1 MGLFGK
7 LFGNTN
13 KESASNQEE
22 TNIGTFDKFLK
33 IYPPSS
39 DLVKP
44 TKEMLDWY
52 ADKLPAELLDFWKE
66 YGFGNYGNGIIKVV
80 EPSQYMDSFY
90 EWIGKKDF
98 NKLPILVSAFGDIF
112 YYRKLTEDA
121 EDVSLLDI
129 HYRKISICD
138 YSLESFFKNYITNPE
153 IAKELLKPQLFDI
166 ANKDLGSLTAD
177 EIYFFNPA
185 LIMGGAEEQKYLGK
199 GIGSVHQSLL
209 FQLGL

>member
-7 LFGNTN
+7 LFGNTD

-22 TNIGTFDKFLK
+22 ANIGTFDKFLK

-39 DLVKP
+39 DLIKP
-44 TKEMLDWY
+44 TQEMLDWY

-80 EPSQYMDSFY
+80 EPSHYMDSFY

-98 NKLPILVSAFGDIF
+98 SKLPILVSAFGDIF

-129 HYRKISICD
+129 HYRKISVCD
-138 YSLESFFKNYITNPE
+138 YSLESFFKNYITDPE
-153 IAKELLKPQLFDI
+153 IAKELLKPQLFET
-166 ANKDLGSLTAD
+166 ANKDLGGLTAD

>member
-7 LFGNTN
+7 LFGNSD
-13 KESASNQEE
+13 KESASDQEE

-33 IYPPSS
+33 IHKPSAN
-39 DLVKP
+39 LTKP
-44 TKEMLDWY
+44 TQEILDWY
-52 ADKLPAELLDFWKE
+52 KDKLPVELLEFWKE

-90 EWIGKKDF
+90 EWIGKEDF
-98 NKLPILVSAFGDIF
+98 TKLPILVTGFGDIF
-112 YYRKLTEDA
+112 YYRNLTENE
-121 EDVSLLDI
+121 EDICLLDI
-129 HYRKISICD
+129 HNRNISVCD

-153 IAKELLKPQLFDI
+153 IAKELLKPQLFDV
-166 ANKDLGSLTAD
+166 ANKDLGSLTSD

-185 LIMGGAEEQKYLGK
+185 LIMGGSHEAEHLDK